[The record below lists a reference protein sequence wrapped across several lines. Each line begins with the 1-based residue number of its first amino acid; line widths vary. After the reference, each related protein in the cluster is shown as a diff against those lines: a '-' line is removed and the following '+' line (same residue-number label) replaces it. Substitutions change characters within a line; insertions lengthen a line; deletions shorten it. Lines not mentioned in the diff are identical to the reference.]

1 MKLTFLF
8 VLIALSIAAVGAS
21 SATAQRAAPCSQKSS
36 VRALPTPEF
45 GLQLY
50 VHERCGRRVG
60 VPFG

>member
-21 SATAQRAAPCSQKSS
+21 SATAQRAPCSQKSS

-50 VHERCGRRVG
+50 VVQRCGGRVG
-60 VPFG
+60 LRLG